1 MWTDATTRA
10 SGGSR
15 TRNPRITNAVL
26 CQLKLRWHGRGEGS
40 PAAATRKSSAP
51 GVASSSQRIHRRGRA
66 ELRHEPG
73 VSDPAGASCQN
84 GAGQGQDDRTVGPW
98 AGDSGLGSWGRAGG
112 PLITQVG
119 MHVACQTAFF
129 FFCRRDS
136 SDAERRTAGGT
147 REEAF
152 FDRARSRAPVASQ
165 SETGAPTSV
174 ERTRRFA
181 ARAAFRVAGS
191 RSRSAGPRAGIIRQM
206 RARLLHRCQS
216 SAASLPHRLSRRP

>member
-40 PAAATRKSSAP
+40 PAEATRKSSAP
-51 GVASSSQRIHRRGRA
+51 GVASSSQRIRRRARA

-98 AGDSGLGSWGRAGG
+98 AGDPGLGSWGRAGG
-112 PLITQVG
+112 PLITQKG
-119 MHVACQTAFF
+119 MHVACQIAFF
-129 FFCRRDS
+129 FCDVTTRRMRSGARPVEPGKKPFSIGHARAHLSRRNLRPVRRRVSSERRVSQRARHFASPDPGLGRRDLGPVS
-136 SDAERRTAGGT
+136 FASRVP
-147 REEAF
+147 AF
-152 FDRARSRAPVASQ
+152 C
-165 SETGAPTSV
+165 TGAT
-174 ERTRRFA
+174 
-181 ARAAFRVAGS
+181 
-191 RSRSAGPRAGIIRQM
+191 
-206 RARLLHRCQS
+206 
-216 SAASLPHRLSRRP
+216 LPHRLSRRS